1 MRTNLAWGN
10 EKATVDSAFS
20 SQVPFGQAQQF
31 GPSPMPQATRSNGA
45 HDLNK
50 YRATLAHKINHHFHL
65 FNCVFVPN
73 YHPRFGLIAAAKSS
87 RTIAAGQEC
96 LCHYNL
102 GFSEGQPWY
111 QELWRTQV
119 DQDTPEGPYGHRE
132 PRKPL
137 GQPIQAMLTDTALYK
152 SFLSYATTELNL
164 NTVT

>member
-1 MRTNLAWGN
+1 M
-10 EKATVDSAFS
+10 
-20 SQVPFGQAQQF
+20 
-31 GPSPMPQATRSNGA
+31 
-45 HDLNK
+45 
-50 YRATLAHKINHHFHL
+50 AHKINHHFYL
-65 FNCVFVPN
+65 YNCVFVPN

-87 RTIAAGQEC
+87 RIIAAGQEC

-137 GQPIQAMLTDTALYK
+137 GQLIQAMLTDTALYK